1 MLTSKL
7 RGAVEACT
15 RPVAAVLG
23 RLGLTPNAITVI
35 GTVGTVLSAA
45 VLYPLQHYFW
55 GTLAVTIFV
64 LFDMLDGTLA
74 RLRGTTSR
82 WGAFLDSTLDRVADG
97 AVFGSLAAAAFLT
110 DRPVTGGLA
119 LFALVFAFTV
129 SYTRARGEAVGGD
142 GSGGLM
148 ERTERLVVV
157 LVAAGCVGLG
167 APYSLLTIALAL
179 VAAGALVTV
188 FQRMRSVFLSVKSED
203 AL

>member
-7 RGAVEACT
+7 RGAAEVCT

-97 AVFGSLAAAAFLT
+97 AVFGSLAAPLFS
-110 DRPVTGGLA
+110 PTGRSRVGWLCLPWSSPSPCPTPA
-119 LFALVFAFTV
+119 PEVKLSAGTV
-129 SYTRARGEAVGGD
+129 R
-142 GSGGLM
+142 
-148 ERTERLVVV
+148 VV
-157 LVAAGCVGLG
+157 
-167 APYSLLTIALAL
+167 
-179 VAAGALVTV
+179 
-188 FQRMRSVFLSVKSED
+188 
-203 AL
+203 